1 MLKYKSRNS
10 SKIYFNDKLEQIT
23 GYSLNDFYTNKI
35 SFVDLYHSEDKEMA
49 KRAIYIAL
57 KTRSTY
63 TIKSRIIHK
72 SGKIVTIEEYGGTI
86 VINNRIAYIEGV
98 VIAVPENE

>member
-1 MLKYKSRNS
+1 
-10 SKIYFNDKLEQIT
+10 
-23 GYSLNDFYTNKI
+23 
-35 SFVDLYHSEDKEMA
+35 MA

-63 TIKSRIIHK
+63 KIKSRIIHK
-72 SGKIVTIEEYGGTI
+72 SGKIVNIEEYGGTI